1 MDYLP
6 GRAPTP
12 RNWPGRVGGDAHVYG
27 DKLGGAFIGSEAY
40 WEKRAGD
47 AAPAP
52 APAAPPLS
60 DAEQFLACVEAVN
73 SGTDAEAA
81 AACMARRPAS
91 NPRRAPGKRSSSARA
106 EEARR
111 PPAAKARARRGG
123 RRLALRLEPLG
134 RRTAQRQPHGR

>member
-27 DKLGGAFIGSEAY
+27 DKLGGAFIGSDAY
-40 WEKRAGD
+40 WDKRAGD
-47 AAPAP
+47 AEPPP

-60 DAEQFLACVEAVN
+60 DAEQFLACVEVVN

-81 AACMARRPAS
+81 AACIARRQSCERGARGALS
-91 NPRRAPGKRSSSARA
+91 SGALPRRASRKDPSLCGPTLSSIR
-106 EEARR
+106 ED
-111 PPAAKARARRGG
+111 
-123 RRLALRLEPLG
+123 
-134 RRTAQRQPHGR
+134 TAHVKTSNE